1 MNDLV
6 NNKHSVAILAAGAPI
21 ADAALASSAASLK
34 VPVVGGDLNSALWN
48 TSPWLFGQGGSAIPT
63 YAGAVKAAAQAKGG
77 GAHKA
82 GLLYC
87 VEANICGYLNQNWPQ
102 ITKWAGVTKG
112 ISKAISIT
120 QTDFTAECQA
130 LKNDGDD
137 IIFAGMDGSAVS
149 RVARSCASIGYY
161 PPIGIPGIAVNAAV
175 AQDAGIQKDTAFF
188 GSAVAPFTTKDTQA
202 GKEFNDEAAQYAP
215 GQKLDPATNLGWA
228 AGKLFE
234 AALSHV
240 ATEARSGP
248 ITTALV
254 LKGLGMVKNETL
266 GGYSPPL
273 SFTAGAAHPALNCYF
288 PISLT
293 TKGFGAPQGGKLSCF
308 S

>member
-1 MNDLV
+1 
-6 NNKHSVAILAAGAPI
+6 
-21 ADAALASSAASLK
+21 
-34 VPVVGGDLNSALWN
+34 VVGGDLNSALWN
-48 TSPWLFGQGGSAIPT
+48 RSTYLFGQGGSAIPT
-63 YAGAVKAAAQAKGG
+63 YAGAVKAEADSKGG

-102 ITKWAGVTKG
+102 ITKWAGVTQG
-112 ISKAISIT
+112 NAKAISIT

-149 RVARSCASIGYY
+149 RLARSCASIGYY
-161 PPIGIPGIAVNAAV
+161 PPIGIPGIAVNATV
-175 AQDAGIQKDTAFF
+175 AQDANIRKDTAFF
-188 GSAVAPFTTKDTQA
+188 GSAVAPFTTTDTPA
-202 GKEFNDEAAQYAP
+202 GREFNQEAAQFAP
-215 GQKLDPATNLGWA
+215 GAKLDPATNLGWA

-234 AALSHV
+234 AAMANVS
-240 ATEARSGP
+240 ADARSGP
-248 ITTALV
+248 ITSAMI
-254 LKGLGMVKNETL
+254 LKGLYMIKNETL

-273 SFTAGAAHPALNCYF
+273 TFTSGQATPASNCYF

-293 TKGFGAPQGGKLSCF
+293 SSGFGAPQGGKVSCF